1 MRIPALSERMKA
13 ITNLVTEGNSICDV
27 GCDHGY
33 VSIYLTIVKHA
44 KKAVAMDVR
53 TGPLSL
59 AKEHIEEYGLSDI
72 IDTRISD
79 GLQKLEIGETES
91 CIIAGMG
98 GNLMMHILQ
107 EGEKKA
113 KSFRE
118 LVLQPQ
124 SQLEEFRVFL
134 RKEGYEI
141 VAEDMI
147 FEEGKYY
154 PMMRV
159 VPGRTISEDTQ
170 NQLLFDRY
178 GKLLLQNQNEVLKNY
193 LLKAYQNNRELFEHL
208 SMQQGEKS
216 ESRMESLRA
225 EQEGIKEALAK
236 YYSVDIEKQS

>member
-13 ITNLVTEGNSICDV
+13 ITDLVTEGNSICDV

-53 TGPLSL
+53 PGPLSL
-59 AKEHIEEYGLSDI
+59 AKEHIGEYGLSDR

-79 GLQKLEIGETES
+79 GLKNLEIGETES

-98 GNLMMHILQ
+98 GTLMMRILQ

-113 KSFRE
+113 KAFRE

-124 SQLEEFRVFL
+124 SQLEEFRMFL
-134 RKEGYEI
+134 RKEGYEV

-159 VPGRTISEDTQ
+159 VPGKGPIEAEE

-178 GKLLLQNQNEVLKNY
+178 GKLLLQNQNEVLKKY
-193 LLKAYQNNRELFEHL
+193 LLKAYQSNLELYEHL
-208 SMQQGEKS
+208 SLQPGEKS
-216 ESRMESLRA
+216 ENRMESLKV
-225 EQEGIKEALAK
+225 EQEGIQEALAK
-236 YYSVDIEKQS
+236 YYSVDI